1 MIQLNT
7 TIATPS
13 LIEIEKS
20 LHEPFPF
27 ILASTLTLFPIYILD
42 VILRKV
48 FGHRARWFQLHALI
62 NIIITYISIPE
73 VFDILCNPSNAFEL
87 SNNRFGLILGFTLHL
102 YHMIFFNLT
111 FMDKCHHI
119 SSAFICIPLTM
130 LLNCKIISWHLFI
143 GTGFPGG
150 LDYIMLTFVKHSR
163 LESLTEK
170 KYNSL
175 INAYIRCPFGVIGS
189 FLTYMRSVSLE
200 PGSFKQYS
208 GFTVTFI
215 SFMNCTFFAKLAIE
229 NFRDHY
235 NRKKL

>member
-7 TIATPS
+7 TITTPS
-13 LIEIEKS
+13 LIDIEKS

-27 ILASTLTLFPIYILD
+27 ILVSTLTLFPIYILD
-42 VILRKV
+42 VILRRV
-48 FGHRARWFQLHALI
+48 LGHKARWFQLHAVI
-62 NIIITYISIPE
+62 NTIITYISLSE
-73 VFDILCNPSNAFEL
+73 VYDILCNPYNAFEQ
-87 SNNRFGLILGFTLHL
+87 SSNRFGLILGFTLHL

-143 GTGFPGG
+143 GTGLPGG
-150 LDYIMLTFVKHSR
+150 LDYVMLTLVKHSK
-163 LESLTEK
+163 LESLKEK

-175 INAYIRCPFGVIGS
+175 INAYIRGPFGVIGS
-189 FLTYMRSVSLE
+189 FLTYMRSIRLE

-208 GFTVTFI
+208 GYIVSVI
-215 SFMNCTFFAKLAIE
+215 SFLNCTFFAKLAIE
-229 NFRDHY
+229 NYRDHCH
-235 NRKKL
+235 RKKL